1 MHPLRPSRVSHRSL
15 AVASI
20 TVLIVVGAPLVALAD
35 WSQFQGSGAH
45 NGLSDGPTAP
55 LAVAWS
61 NRDIE
66 LEATDVTGG
75 LSLPVVAEDGTIVVV
90 APTAV
95 LAFDGR
101 DGSEVFSADRDLGPT
116 SQPAIGPGP
125 DGPIVVFTEGFGDRG
140 PSSTASA
147 AVSPSPTPSDSQA
160 GEEEEEFDSHVNA
173 IDLATGE
180 PAWASPVPL
189 EDVVQKPVALDETSA
204 YVADV
209 VGRVTAVELTTGE
222 VRWTEDLGT
231 PISGAVTLDAG
242 RALVTTLGG
251 RDEPSEV
258 VALDAES
265 GEDLWNASAEDASNL
280 VSAPVVADGRVLTLD
295 VIGGVIAF
303 DADDGR
309 FLWRTEVINPI
320 APRGQPF
327 LLQGVGAP
335 APVSADGQ
343 VFAVDVTGRVYAL
356 DAETGALLWDHAL
369 NDPSQFSP
377 PLLTSEH
384 VLVPSDSGTLYAV
397 DRRSG
402 QLVWRVDAGG
412 SILRGL
418 SDAGDLLVG
427 VTGFEDAAV
436 VAFGADPGRP
446 LLDEPS
452 PTTLDIGRLLIG
464 FLIGGLVLGV
474 VAVLLARPLQR
485 RLGPA
490 LPPATGADGDAR

>member
-1 MHPLRPSRVSHRSL
+1 MHLLRPSRASHRSL

-35 WSQFQGSGAH
+35 WSQFQGSARH

-61 NRDIE
+61 NEDIE
-66 LEATDVTGG
+66 LEATDITGG
-75 LSLPVVAEDGTIVVV
+75 LSSPTIADDGTIVVV

-95 LAFDGR
+95 LGFDGA
-101 DGSEVFSADRDLGPT
+101 DGSETFSADRDLGPS
-116 SQPAIGPGP
+116 SQPAIGPGR
-125 DGPIVVFTEGFGDRG
+125 DGPIVVFTEGFGDAG
-140 PSSTASA
+140 PATTASA
-147 AVSPSPTPSDSQA
+147 GASPSPSGPGAETGD
-160 GEEEEEFDSHVNA
+160 EDEFDSHVNA
-173 IDLATGE
+173 VDLATGE
-180 PAWASPVPL
+180 SAWSSPVPL
-189 EDVVQKPVALDETSA
+189 EDVVQTPVAVDETGA
-204 YVADV
+204 YIGDV
-209 VGRVTAVELTTGE
+209 GGRVTAVDLATGD

-231 PISGAVTLDAG
+231 PIAGAVTVDSG

-258 VALDAES
+258 VALDAET
-265 GEDLWNASAEDASNL
+265 GEDLWHASAEDASNL

-295 VIGGVIAF
+295 AIGGIVAF
-303 DADDGR
+303 DAEDGR

-343 VFAVDVTGRVYAL
+343 VFAVDVTGRVYSFE
-356 DAETGALLWDHAL
+356 AETGALRWDHAL

-397 DRRSG
+397 DRESG
-402 QLVWRVDAGG
+402 HLVGKVDGG
-412 SILRGL
+412 GRFLRGL
-418 SDAGDLLVG
+418 SDAGDVLVG
-427 VTGFEDAAV
+427 VTGFENAEV
-436 VAFGADPGRP
+436 VAFGSDPGRT
-446 LLDEPS
+446 LIDEPS
-452 PTTLDIGRLLIG
+452 PTTLDVGRLLIG
-464 FLIGGLVLGV
+464 FLVGGVVLGA

-490 LPPATGADGDAR
+490 IALETEPGGDAP

>member
-1 MHPLRPSRVSHRSL
+1 LHLLRPSLASHRSL
-15 AVASI
+15 AVVSI
-20 TVLIVVGAPLVALAD
+20 TVLIVVGAPLVARAD
-35 WSQFQGSGAH
+35 WSQFQGSSAH

-55 LAVAWS
+55 LAIAWS
-61 NRDIE
+61 NRDVE
-66 LEATDVTGG
+66 LEATDITGG
-75 LSLPVVAEDGTIVVV
+75 LSSPVVSEDGTIVVV

-95 LAFDGR
+95 LAFDGE
-101 DGSEVFSADRDLGPT
+101 DGSEVFSAERDLGPT
-116 SQPAIGPGP
+116 AQPAIGPGRN
-125 DGPIVVFTEGFGDRG
+125 GPIVVFTEGFGDRG
-140 PSSTASA
+140 PSSTPSA
-147 AVSPSPTPSDSQA
+147 GVSPSPSPTPSDP
-160 GEEEEEFDSHVNA
+160 GEEEEFDSHVNA
-173 IDLATGE
+173 IDIATGE
-180 PAWASPVPL
+180 PVWASPVPL
-189 EDVVQKPVALDETSA
+189 EDVVQTPVAVDRTSA

-209 VGRVTAVELTTGE
+209 VGRVTAVELATGE

-251 RDEPSEV
+251 RDEPSEI

-265 GEDLWNASAEDASNL
+265 GEDLWRAIAENASNL

-335 APVSADGQ
+335 APVSADDQ
-343 VFAVDVTGRVYAL
+343 VFAVDVTGRVYAF
-356 DAETGALLWDHAL
+356 DSETGALLWDHAL

-377 PLLTSEH
+377 PLVTSEH
-384 VLVPSDSGTLYAV
+384 VLVPTDSGTLYAV

-402 QLVWRVDAGG
+402 RLVWRVDAGG
-412 SILRGL
+412 SFLRGL

-427 VTGFEDAAV
+427 VTGFRNATV
-436 VAFGADPGRP
+436 VAFDLDDGRP

-452 PTTLDIGRLLIG
+452 PTTLDIGRLLLG
-464 FLIGGLVLGV
+464 FLIGGVILGL
-474 VAVLLARPLQR
+474 VAVLLARRLQR

-490 LPPATGADGDAR
+490 LTPDTGVDEDAP